1 MKAVFVSH
9 IKHSASCVYIRIS
22 ELRGLQIKD
31 LCFTR
36 FTTSVEKHHLPERFT
51 FPFYYQPHPLCV
63 LAVKQLQKHLTTQ
76 TQWQH
81 NFGLFDDPNNVIGKM
96 FGVLLVKNTAGE
108 LGFISAFSGK
118 LAEQNHIH
126 GFVPP
131 VFDLLTED
139 SFFLSEKVAINTL
152 NAKIKK
158 LQNTPKSLSLKQELI
173 TLKALYTQQLSVL
186 RGELIEN
193 RKARKIQ
200 RHTLQNNLNSTI
212 AEKELNELKGLKELA
227 QQSVYDKW
235 RLKELSNQSQQVIEQ
250 LQVKVGKLLEA
261 VAELKALRKTL
272 SADLQNRIFS
282 QYQFL
287 NKELVT
293 KNLVDIFADTA
304 LKTPPAGAGECA
316 APKLL
321 QYAFQ
326 HHLMPLAMAEFWWGA
341 SPKSEIK
348 KHQQYYPAC
357 TGKCQPILKHML
369 VGIPLD
375 ENPFLYNYAQG
386 KSLEIIYQDQ
396 DLLVVNKPSE
406 FLSVPGKE
414 VSDSVYLRIKQ
425 QFPDATGPLI
435 VHRLDMSTSGL
446 MVIALNPQANK
457 YLQKQFIHREVHKQY
472 VALVEGLLLQ
482 NEGEINLSLRG
493 DLYDRPKQIV
503 CNQDGKQAK
512 TLWKVLER
520 YPERN
525 QTKVQLTPLTGR
537 THQLRVH
544 CAHAQGLNMPIVGDD
559 LYGTLAN
566 RLHLQAQSLKIK
578 HPISKEVMIFR
589 LNAEF

>member
-1 MKAVFVSH
+1 MYVE
-9 IKHSASCVYIRIS
+9 IS
-22 ELRGLQIKD
+22 ELRGLEIKD
-31 LCFTR
+31 PCFTR
-36 FTTSVEKHHLPERFT
+36 FTSSIEKHHLPERFT

-63 LAVKQLQKHLTTQ
+63 LAAQQLQKHLVSQ

-81 NFGLFDDPNNVIGKM
+81 NFGLFDDPNNIIGKM
-96 FGVLLVKNTAGE
+96 FGVLLVKNAAEE

-118 LAEQNHIH
+118 LAEKNHIH

-139 SFFLSEKVAINTL
+139 SFFLSEKVAINKL
-152 NAKIKK
+152 NKKIKELQDNQK
-158 LQNTPKSLSLKQELI
+158 LFFLEQELI
-173 TLKALYTQQLSVL
+173 TLKADHTQQLLVL
-186 RGELIEN
+186 KGELVEN

-200 RHTLQNNLNSTI
+200 RQTLQNDLNSSITDKDL
-212 AEKELNELKGLKELA
+212 KELKELA

-235 RLKELSNQSQQVIEQ
+235 RLKDLNNQSQQSIRQ
-250 LQVKVGKLLEA
+250 RQVKVDQLAKP
-261 VAELKALRKTL
+261 VAELKLQRKTL

-287 NKELVT
+287 NKKLVP
-293 KNLVDIFADTA
+293 KSLVDIFAETA
-304 LKTPPAGAGECA
+304 LRTPPAGAGECA

-341 SPKSEIK
+341 SPKSEVK

-369 VGIPLD
+369 VGMQMD

-386 KSLEIIYQDQ
+386 KNLDIIYRDQ
-396 DLLVVNKPSE
+396 DILVVNKPSE

-414 VSDSVYLRIKQ
+414 ISDSVYLRIKQ
-425 QFPDATGPLI
+425 QFPDATGPII

-446 MVIALNPQANK
+446 MVLALNPQANK

-472 VALVEGLLLQ
+472 VALVEGLPQ
-482 NEGEINLSLRG
+482 QDEGEINLPLRG

-503 CNQDGKQAK
+503 CNQYGKQAK
-512 TLWKVLER
+512 TQWQVLER
-520 YPERN
+520 HPKKN
-525 QTKVQLTPLTGR
+525 QTKVLLTPQTGR

-578 HPISKEVMIFR
+578 HPVSKEVMTFK
-589 LNAEF
+589 LEAEF

>member
-1 MKAVFVSH
+1 MSMLGMSESRGVE
-9 IKHSASCVYIRIS
+9 IKES
-22 ELRGLQIKD
+22 
-31 LCFTR
+31 CFTR
-36 FTTSVEKHHLPERFT
+36 FSSSIEKYHLPERFT
-51 FPFYYQPHPLCV
+51 FPFYYQPHPLCM
-63 LAVKQLQKHLTTQ
+63 LAAQQLQQHLETQ

-81 NFGLFDDPNNVIGKM
+81 NFGLLDDPNNIIGKM
-96 FGVLLVKNTAGE
+96 FGVLLVKNAAGE

-152 NAKIKK
+152 NKKITE
-158 LQNTPKSLSLKQELI
+158 LQDTPKLFVLKQALI
-173 TLKALYTQQLSVL
+173 TLKALHSQQLLVL
-186 RGELIEN
+186 RGELVEN

-200 RHTLQNNLNSTI
+200 RQTLQSDINSSI
-212 AEKELNELKGLKELA
+212 ADKGLTELA

-235 RLKELSNQSQQVIEQ
+235 RLKALNNQSQQSVEQ
-250 LQVKVGKLLEA
+250 LQVKVDELIEPI
-261 VAELKALRKTL
+261 AELKLQRKIL
-272 SADLQNRIFS
+272 SADLQHRIFS

-287 NKELVT
+287 NKELIP
-293 KNLVDIFADTA
+293 KSLVDIFADTA

-321 QYAFQ
+321 HYAFQ
-326 HHLMPLAMAEFWWGA
+326 QHLTPLAMAEFWWGA
-341 SPKSEIK
+341 SPKSEVK

-369 VGIPLD
+369 VGMPLD

-386 KSLEIIYQDQ
+386 KSLDIIYQDQ
-396 DLLVVNKPSE
+396 YILIVNKPSE

-425 QFPDATGPLI
+425 QFPDATGPII

-472 VALVEGLLLQ
+472 VALVEGLPLQ
-482 NEGEINLSLRG
+482 DNGEIHLPLRG

-512 TLWKVLER
+512 TLWQVLER
-520 YPERN
+520 YPARN
-525 QTKVQLTPLTGR
+525 QTKVLLTPHTGR

-578 HPISKEVMIFR
+578 HPVSKQVMTFK
-589 LNAEF
+589 LEAEF

>member
-1 MKAVFVSH
+1 V
-9 IKHSASCVYIRIS
+9 
-22 ELRGLQIKD
+22 
-31 LCFTR
+31 
-36 FTTSVEKHHLPERFT
+36 
-51 FPFYYQPHPLCV
+51 
-63 LAVKQLQKHLTTQ
+63 TQ
-76 TQWQH
+76 THWQH
-81 NFGLFDDPNNVIGKM
+81 NFGLFDDPNNIIGKM
-96 FGVLLVKNTAGE
+96 FGVLLVKNTAEE

-118 LAEQNHIH
+118 LAEKNHIH

-139 SFFLSEKVAINTL
+139 SFFLSEKVAINKL
-152 NAKIKK
+152 NEKIKELQDNQK
-158 LQNTPKSLSLKQELI
+158 LFFLEQELI
-173 TLKALYTQQLSVL
+173 TLKADHTQQLLVL
-186 RGELIEN
+186 RGELVEN

-200 RHTLQNNLNSTI
+200 RQTLQNDLNSSITD
-212 AEKELNELKGLKELA
+212 KELKELA

-235 RLKELSNQSQQVIEQ
+235 RLKELNNQSQQSIRQ
-250 LQVKVGKLLEA
+250 RQVKMDQLTKPI
-261 VAELKALRKTL
+261 AELKLQRKTL

-287 NKELVT
+287 NKKLVP
-293 KNLVDIFADTA
+293 KSLVDIFAETA

-341 SPKSEIK
+341 SPKSEVK

-369 VGIPLD
+369 VGMQMD

-386 KSLEIIYQDQ
+386 KNLDIIYRDQ
-396 DLLVVNKPSE
+396 DILVVNKPSE

-414 VSDSVYLRIKQ
+414 ISDSVYLRIKQ
-425 QFPDATGPLI
+425 QFPDATGPII

-472 VALVEGLLLQ
+472 VALVEGLPQQ
-482 NEGEINLSLRG
+482 NEGEINLPLRG

-503 CNQDGKQAK
+503 CNQYGKQAI
-512 TLWKVLER
+512 TQWQVLER
-520 YPERN
+520 HPEKN
-525 QTKVQLTPLTGR
+525 QTKVLLTPQTGR

-544 CAHAQGLNMPIVGDD
+544 CAHAKGLNMPIVGDD

-578 HPISKEVMIFR
+578 HPVSKQVMTFK
-589 LNAEF
+589 LEAEF

>member
-1 MKAVFVSH
+1 M
-9 IKHSASCVYIRIS
+9 S
-22 ELRGLQIKD
+22 ELRGLEIKEP
-31 LCFTR
+31 CFTR
-36 FTTSVEKHHLPERFT
+36 FTSSIEKHHLPERFT

-63 LAVKQLQKHLTTQ
+63 LAAQQLQKHLVTQ

-81 NFGLFDDPNNVIGKM
+81 NFGLFDDPNNIIGKM
-96 FGVLLVKNTAGE
+96 FGVLLVKNTAEE

-118 LAEQNHIH
+118 LAEKNHIH

-139 SFFLSEKVAINTL
+139 SFFLSEKVAINKL
-152 NAKIKK
+152 NEKIKELQDNQK
-158 LQNTPKSLSLKQELI
+158 LFFLEQELI
-173 TLKALYTQQLSVL
+173 TLKADHTQQLLVL
-186 RGELIEN
+186 RGELVEN

-200 RHTLQNNLNSTI
+200 RQTLQNDLNSSITD
-212 AEKELNELKGLKELA
+212 KELKELA

-235 RLKELSNQSQQVIEQ
+235 RLKELNNQSQQSIRQ
-250 LQVKVGKLLEA
+250 RQVKMDQLTKPI
-261 VAELKALRKTL
+261 AELKLQRKTL

-287 NKELVT
+287 NKKLVP
-293 KNLVDIFADTA
+293 KSLVDIFAETA

-341 SPKSEIK
+341 SPKSEVK

-369 VGIPLD
+369 VGMQMD

-386 KSLEIIYQDQ
+386 KNLDIIYRDQ
-396 DLLVVNKPSE
+396 DILVVNKPSE

-414 VSDSVYLRIKQ
+414 ISDSVYLRIKQ
-425 QFPDATGPLI
+425 QFPDATGPII

-472 VALVEGLLLQ
+472 VALVEGLPQQ
-482 NEGEINLSLRG
+482 NEGEINLPLRG

-503 CNQDGKQAK
+503 CNQYGKQAI
-512 TLWKVLER
+512 TQWQVLER
-520 YPERN
+520 HPEKN
-525 QTKVQLTPLTGR
+525 QTKVLLTPQTGR

-544 CAHAQGLNMPIVGDD
+544 CAHAKGLNMPIVGDD

-578 HPISKEVMIFR
+578 HPVSKQVMTFK
-589 LNAEF
+589 LEAEF

>member
-1 MKAVFVSH
+1 V
-9 IKHSASCVYIRIS
+9 
-22 ELRGLQIKD
+22 
-31 LCFTR
+31 
-36 FTTSVEKHHLPERFT
+36 
-51 FPFYYQPHPLCV
+51 
-63 LAVKQLQKHLTTQ
+63 TQ

-81 NFGLFDDPNNVIGKM
+81 NFGLFDDPNNIIGKM
-96 FGVLLVKNTAGE
+96 FGVLLVKNAAEE

-118 LAEQNHIH
+118 LAEKNHIH

-139 SFFLSEKVAINTL
+139 SFFLSEKVAINKL
-152 NAKIKK
+152 NKKIKELQDNQK
-158 LQNTPKSLSLKQELI
+158 LFFLEQELI
-173 TLKALYTQQLSVL
+173 TLKADHTQQLLVL
-186 RGELIEN
+186 KGELVEN

-200 RHTLQNNLNSTI
+200 RQTLQNDLNSSITD
-212 AEKELNELKGLKELA
+212 KDLKDLKELA

-235 RLKELSNQSQQVIEQ
+235 RLKELNHQSQQSIRQ
-250 LQVKVGKLLEA
+250 RQVKVDQLTKPI
-261 VAELKALRKTL
+261 AELKLQRKTL

-287 NKELVT
+287 NKKLVP
-293 KNLVDIFADTA
+293 KSLVDIFAETA

-341 SPKSEIK
+341 SPKSEVK

-369 VGIPLD
+369 VGMQMD

-386 KSLEIIYQDQ
+386 KNLDIIYRDQ
-396 DLLVVNKPSE
+396 DILVVNKPSE

-414 VSDSVYLRIKQ
+414 ISDSVYLRIKQ
-425 QFPDATGPLI
+425 QFPDATGPII

-446 MVIALNPQANK
+446 MVLALNPQANK

-472 VALVEGLLLQ
+472 VALVEGLPQ
-482 NEGEINLSLRG
+482 QDEGEINLPLRG

-503 CNQDGKQAK
+503 CNQYGKQAK
-512 TLWKVLER
+512 TQWQVLER
-520 YPERN
+520 HPKKN
-525 QTKVQLTPLTGR
+525 QTKVLLTPQTGR

-578 HPISKEVMIFR
+578 HPVSKEVMTFK
-589 LNAEF
+589 LEAEF

>member
-1 MKAVFVSH
+1 VSMLGMSESRGVE
-9 IKHSASCVYIRIS
+9 IKES
-22 ELRGLQIKD
+22 
-31 LCFTR
+31 CFTR
-36 FTTSVEKHHLPERFT
+36 FSSSIEKYHLPERFT
-51 FPFYYQPHPLCV
+51 FPFYYQPHPLCM
-63 LAVKQLQKHLTTQ
+63 LAAQQLQQHLETQ

-81 NFGLFDDPNNVIGKM
+81 NFGLLDDPNNIIGKM
-96 FGVLLVKNTAGE
+96 FGVLLVKNAAGE

-152 NAKIKK
+152 NKKITE
-158 LQNTPKSLSLKQELI
+158 LQDTPKLFVLKQALI
-173 TLKALYTQQLSVL
+173 TLKALHSQQLLVL
-186 RGELIEN
+186 RGELVEN

-200 RHTLQNNLNSTI
+200 RQTLQSDINSSI
-212 AEKELNELKGLKELA
+212 ADKGLTELA

-235 RLKELSNQSQQVIEQ
+235 RLKALNNQSQQSVEQ
-250 LQVKVGKLLEA
+250 LQVKVDELIEPI
-261 VAELKALRKTL
+261 AELKLQRKIL
-272 SADLQNRIFS
+272 SADLQHRIFS

-287 NKELVT
+287 NKELVP
-293 KNLVDIFADTA
+293 KSLVDIFADTA

-321 QYAFQ
+321 HYAFQ
-326 HHLMPLAMAEFWWGA
+326 QHLTPLAMAEFWWGA
-341 SPKSEIK
+341 SPKSEVK

-369 VGIPLD
+369 VGMPLD

-386 KSLEIIYQDQ
+386 KSLDIIYQDQ
-396 DLLVVNKPSE
+396 YILIVNKPSE

-425 QFPDATGPLI
+425 QFPDATGPII

-457 YLQKQFIHREVHKQY
+457 YLQKQFIHRDVHKQY
-472 VALVEGLLLQ
+472 VALVEGLPLQ
-482 NEGEINLSLRG
+482 DNGEIHLPLRG

-512 TLWKVLER
+512 TLWQVLER
-520 YPERN
+520 YPARN
-525 QTKVQLTPLTGR
+525 QTKILLTPHTGR

-578 HPISKEVMIFR
+578 HPVSKQVMTFK
-589 LNAEF
+589 LEAEF

>member
-1 MKAVFVSH
+1 MSESRGVE
-9 IKHSASCVYIRIS
+9 IKES
-22 ELRGLQIKD
+22 
-31 LCFTR
+31 CFTR
-36 FTTSVEKHHLPERFT
+36 FSSSIEKYHLPERFT
-51 FPFYYQPHPLCV
+51 FPFYYQPHPLCM
-63 LAVKQLQKHLTTQ
+63 LAAQQLQQHLETQ

-81 NFGLFDDPNNVIGKM
+81 NFGLLDDPNNIIGKM
-96 FGVLLVKNTAGE
+96 FGVLLVKNAAGE

-152 NAKIKK
+152 NKKITE
-158 LQNTPKSLSLKQELI
+158 LQDTPKLFVLKQALI
-173 TLKALYTQQLSVL
+173 TLKALHSQQLLVL
-186 RGELIEN
+186 RGELVEN

-200 RHTLQNNLNSTI
+200 RQTLQSDINSSI
-212 AEKELNELKGLKELA
+212 ADKGLTELA

-235 RLKELSNQSQQVIEQ
+235 RLKALNNQSQQSVEQ
-250 LQVKVGKLLEA
+250 LQVKVDELIEPI
-261 VAELKALRKTL
+261 AELKLQRKIL
-272 SADLQNRIFS
+272 SADLQHRIFS

-287 NKELVT
+287 NKELVP
-293 KNLVDIFADTA
+293 KSLVDIFADTA

-321 QYAFQ
+321 HYAFQ
-326 HHLMPLAMAEFWWGA
+326 QHLTPLAMAEFWWGA
-341 SPKSEIK
+341 SPKSEVK

-369 VGIPLD
+369 VGMPLD

-386 KSLEIIYQDQ
+386 KSLDIIYQDQ
-396 DLLVVNKPSE
+396 YILIVNKPSE

-425 QFPDATGPLI
+425 QFPDATGPII

-472 VALVEGLLLQ
+472 VALVEGLPLQ
-482 NEGEINLSLRG
+482 DNGEIHLPLRG

-512 TLWKVLER
+512 TLWQVLER
-520 YPERN
+520 YPARN
-525 QTKVQLTPLTGR
+525 QTKVLLTPHTGR

-578 HPISKEVMIFR
+578 HPVSKQVMTFK
-589 LNAEF
+589 LEAEF

>member
-1 MKAVFVSH
+1 MFGMP
-9 IKHSASCVYIRIS
+9 
-22 ELRGLQIKD
+22 ELRGVEIKEP
-31 LCFTR
+31 CFTR
-36 FTTSVEKHHLPERFT
+36 FSSSIEKYHLPERFT

-63 LAVKQLQKHLTTQ
+63 LAAQQLQQHLETQ

-81 NFGLFDDPNNVIGKM
+81 NFGLLDDPNNIIGKM
-96 FGVLLVKNTAGE
+96 FGVLLVKNVAEE

-131 VFDLLTED
+131 VFDLLSED

-152 NAKIKK
+152 NKKIKE
-158 LQNTPKSLSLKQELI
+158 LQDTPKLFVLKQALI
-173 TLKALYTQQLSVL
+173 TLKALNSQQLSVL
-186 RGELIEN
+186 RGELVEN

-200 RHTLQNNLNSTI
+200 RQTLQSDVNSSITD
-212 AEKELNELKGLKELA
+212 KGLTELA

-235 RLKELSNQSQQVIEQ
+235 RLKELNNQSQQSVEQ
-250 LQVKVGKLLEA
+250 LQAKVDELIEPI
-261 VAELKALRKTL
+261 AELKLQRKIL
-272 SADLQNRIFS
+272 SADLQHRIFS

-287 NKELVT
+287 NKELVP
-293 KNLVDIFADTA
+293 KSLVDIFAETA

-321 QYAFQ
+321 HYAFQ
-326 HHLMPLAMAEFWWGA
+326 QHLTPLAMAEFWWGA
-341 SPKSEIK
+341 SPKSEVK

-357 TGKCQPILKHML
+357 AGKCQPILKHML
-369 VGIPLD
+369 VGMPLD

-386 KSLEIIYQDQ
+386 KSLDIIYQDQ
-396 DLLVVNKPSE
+396 DMLVVNKPSE

-425 QFPDATGPLI
+425 QFPDATGPII

-472 VALVEGLLLQ
+472 VALVEGLPLQ
-482 NEGEINLSLRG
+482 DDGEIHLPLRG

-512 TLWKVLER
+512 TLWQVLER
-520 YPERN
+520 YPARN
-525 QTKVQLTPLTGR
+525 QTKVLLTPHTGR

-578 HPISKEVMIFR
+578 HPVSKKVMTFK
-589 LNAEF
+589 LEAEF

>member
-1 MKAVFVSH
+1 VSMLGMSESRGVE
-9 IKHSASCVYIRIS
+9 IKES
-22 ELRGLQIKD
+22 
-31 LCFTR
+31 CFTR
-36 FTTSVEKHHLPERFT
+36 FSSSIEKYHLPERFT
-51 FPFYYQPHPLCV
+51 FPFYYQPHPLCM
-63 LAVKQLQKHLTTQ
+63 LAAQQLQQHLETQ

-81 NFGLFDDPNNVIGKM
+81 NFGLLDDPNNIIGKM
-96 FGVLLVKNTAGE
+96 FGVLLVKNAAGE

-152 NAKIKK
+152 NKKITE
-158 LQNTPKSLSLKQELI
+158 LQDTPKLFVLKQALI
-173 TLKALYTQQLSVL
+173 TLKALHSQQLLVL
-186 RGELIEN
+186 RGELVEN

-200 RHTLQNNLNSTI
+200 RQTLQSDINSSI
-212 AEKELNELKGLKELA
+212 ADKGLTELA

-235 RLKELSNQSQQVIEQ
+235 RLKALNNQSQQSVEQ
-250 LQVKVGKLLEA
+250 LQVKVDELIEPI
-261 VAELKALRKTL
+261 AELKLQRKIL
-272 SADLQNRIFS
+272 SADLQHRIFS

-287 NKELVT
+287 NKELIP
-293 KNLVDIFADTA
+293 KSLVDIFADTA

-321 QYAFQ
+321 HYAFQ
-326 HHLMPLAMAEFWWGA
+326 QHLTPLAMAEFWWGA
-341 SPKSEIK
+341 SPKSEVK

-369 VGIPLD
+369 VGMPLD

-386 KSLEIIYQDQ
+386 KSLDIIYQDQ
-396 DLLVVNKPSE
+396 YILIVNKPSE

-425 QFPDATGPLI
+425 QFPDATGPII

-472 VALVEGLLLQ
+472 VALVEGLPLQ
-482 NEGEINLSLRG
+482 DNGEIHLPLRG

-512 TLWKVLER
+512 TFWQVLER
-520 YPERN
+520 YPARN
-525 QTKVQLTPLTGR
+525 QTKVLLTPHTGR

-578 HPISKEVMIFR
+578 HPVSKQVMTFK
-589 LNAEF
+589 LEAEF

>member
-1 MKAVFVSH
+1 
-9 IKHSASCVYIRIS
+9 VYVEIS
-22 ELRGLQIKD
+22 ELRGLEIKD
-31 LCFTR
+31 PCFTR
-36 FTTSVEKHHLPERFT
+36 FTSSIEKHHLPERFT

-63 LAVKQLQKHLTTQ
+63 LAAQQLQKHLVTQ

-81 NFGLFDDPNNVIGKM
+81 NFGLFDDPNNIIGKM
-96 FGVLLVKNTAGE
+96 FGVLLVKNAAEE

-139 SFFLSEKVAINTL
+139 SFFLSEKVAINKL
-152 NAKIKK
+152 NEKIKELQDNQK
-158 LQNTPKSLSLKQELI
+158 LFFLEQELI
-173 TLKALYTQQLSVL
+173 TLKADHTQQLLVL
-186 RGELIEN
+186 RGELVEN
-193 RKARKIQ
+193 RKTRKIQ
-200 RHTLQNNLNSTI
+200 RQTLENDLSSSITD
-212 AEKELNELKGLKELA
+212 KGLKELA

-235 RLKELSNQSQQVIEQ
+235 RLKELNNQSQQSIRQ
-250 LQVKVGKLLEA
+250 RQVKVEQLTKPI
-261 VAELKALRKTL
+261 AELKLQRKTL

-287 NKELVT
+287 NKKLVP
-293 KNLVDIFADTA
+293 KSLVDIFAETA

-326 HHLMPLAMAEFWWGA
+326 HHLIPLAMAEFWWGA
-341 SPKSEIK
+341 SPKSEVK

-369 VGIPLD
+369 VGMQLD

-386 KSLEIIYQDQ
+386 KNLDIIYRDQ
-396 DLLVVNKPSE
+396 YILVVNKPSE

-414 VSDSVYLRIKQ
+414 ISDSVYLRIKQ
-425 QFPDATGPLI
+425 QFPDATGPII

-472 VALVEGLLLQ
+472 VALVEGLPQ
-482 NEGEINLSLRG
+482 QDEGEINLPLRG

-503 CNQDGKQAK
+503 CNQYGKQAK
-512 TLWKVLER
+512 TQWQVLER
-520 YPERN
+520 HPEKN
-525 QTKVQLTPLTGR
+525 QTKVLLTPQTGR

-578 HPISKEVMIFR
+578 HPVSKEVMTFK
-589 LNAEF
+589 LEAEF